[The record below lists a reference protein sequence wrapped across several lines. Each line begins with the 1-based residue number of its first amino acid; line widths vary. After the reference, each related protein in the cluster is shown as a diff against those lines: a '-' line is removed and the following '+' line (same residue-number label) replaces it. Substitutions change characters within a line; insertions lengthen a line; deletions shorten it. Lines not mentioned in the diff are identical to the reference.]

1 MEEFEEF
8 EYQPKS
14 VREIFIEMK
23 NIVELMVD
31 LAYTAILFGDK
42 EIAEEVLDL
51 EERMDLLNYHLMT
64 HAVLAAR
71 SPKEA
76 EQITSV
82 LQMANA
88 IEDISNAAGDLAK
101 MVLEGVELH
110 PVITE
115 AIMESEE
122 VIAKI
127 PVSGDS
133 VLVGKTLGELDLA
146 TNTGVW
152 VIAVRRGRR
161 WIFGPDKDF
170 KIKPHDVLI
179 GRGTHTSVEHL
190 KEIARGVIR
199 VVGNERA

>member
-14 VREIFIEMK
+14 VKEIFIEMK

-31 LAYTAILFGDK
+31 LAYTSILFGDK

-71 SPKEA
+71 NPKEA

-82 LQMANA
+82 LQMANS

-101 MVLEGVELH
+101 MVLEGIALH

-127 PVSGDS
+127 TVTQESI
-133 VLVGKTLGELDLA
+133 LVGKTLGDL
-146 TNTGVW
+146 
-152 VIAVRRGRR
+152 
-161 WIFGPDKDF
+161 KDR
-170 KIKPHDVLI
+170 KSTRLNSSH
-179 GRGTHTSVEHL
+179 
-190 KEIARGVIR
+190 
-199 VVGNERA
+199 

>member
-14 VREIFIEMK
+14 VKEIFIEMK

-82 LQMANA
+82 LQMANS

-122 VIAKI
+122 VITKI

-133 VLVGKTLGELDLA
+133 VIVGKTLGELDLA

-152 VIAVRRGRR
+152 IIAVKRGKR
-161 WIFGPDKDF
+161 WIFAPDKDF
-170 KIKPHDVLI
+170 KIKPGDILI
-179 GRGTHTSVEHL
+179 GRGTLTSIEHL
-190 KEIARGVIR
+190 KEIARVIIR
-199 VVGNERA
+199 VVGDERA

>member
-8 EYQPKS
+8 EYKPKS
-14 VREIFIEMK
+14 VKEIFIEMK
-23 NIVELMVD
+23 NIVELMID
-31 LAYTAILFGDK
+31 LAYTAILFKDR

-71 SPKEA
+71 NPREA

-82 LQMANA
+82 LQMANS

-133 VLVGKTLGELDLA
+133 VIVGKTLGELNLA

-152 VIAVRRGRR
+152 VIAVKRGKR
-161 WIFGPDKDF
+161 WIFAPDKDF
-170 KIKPHDVLI
+170 KIKPGDILI

-199 VVGNERA
+199 VVGDERA